1 MLIITIAIF
10 FSMAVIVKS
19 YGYIDGHTVLIN
31 DIVKAAIP
39 ASIAIICITLRETYF
54 ALPEGSMVSAQ
65 YIEYRGYLLW
75 GFLIFMAYIIRFF
88 IYSMVFVY
96 RNSKK

>member
-19 YGYIDGHTVLIN
+19 YSYVDSQKIYIN

-39 ASIAIICITLRETYF
+39 ALIAVICMVLRGTYF
-54 ALPEGSMVSAQ
+54 SLPEEGMVTGQ
-65 YIEYRGYLLW
+65 YLEYRGYLLW
-75 GFLIFMAYIIRFF
+75 GFLAFMAYIIRFF
-88 IYSMVFVY
+88 IYSVVYIY
-96 RNSKK
+96 RNRIQ